1 MNYERKNETRT
12 RKKSKNIEK
21 HFKKTTNK
29 QIKGKKGE
37 NNGNFWKTNLQVEL
51 SFEFY
56 NFSSNTYKRDLGEGI
71 NTNVGKES
79 NQMHNNKALKGLMK
93 QQE

>member
-1 MNYERKNETRT
+1 
-12 RKKSKNIEK
+12 
-21 HFKKTTNK
+21 
-29 QIKGKKGE
+29 
-37 NNGNFWKTNLQVEL
+37 L